1 MASNPLTSVGGRSSL
16 EHADV
21 GASREDL
28 AFSPHHQGSERGLL
42 CRRHGASQVFDEF
55 LAEQVQG
62 WIRQREYPK
71 SARGL
76 ETHLFIHH
84 SLHSRRIDIGIIV
97 AALSADV
104 AVSLDR
110 GE

>member
-28 AFSPHHQGSERGLL
+28 AFSPNHQGSERGLF
-42 CRRHGASQVFDEF
+42 CRRHGASQVFHER

-62 WIRQREYPK
+62 GIRQRENPD
-71 SARGL
+71 SARSL
-76 ETHLFIHH
+76 EAHLSIHH
-84 SLHSRRIDIGIIV
+84 CLLQSPPPSPTHTPLPKDPSSIP
-97 AALSADV
+97 
-104 AVSLDR
+104 
-110 GE
+110 

>member
-28 AFSPHHQGSERGLL
+28 AFSPNDQGSERGLL
-42 CRRHGASQVFDEF
+42 CRRHGASQVFHER

-62 WIRQREYPK
+62 GFASVSIPRAPEVSKRTCLSITASYPLT
-71 SARGL
+71 ARGDPQTEPGL
-76 ETHLFIHH
+76 ARSTAT
-84 SLHSRRIDIGIIV
+84 D
-97 AALSADV
+97 
-104 AVSLDR
+104 
-110 GE
+110 

>member
-28 AFSPHHQGSERGLL
+28 AFSPNQQGSERGLL
-42 CRRHGASQVFDEF
+42 CRRHGASQVFDEL

-62 WIRQREYPK
+62 GIRQGEYPE

-76 ETHLFIHH
+76 EAHLFIHH
-84 SLHSRRIDIGIIV
+84 CLHSGKIDIGIICSCL
-97 AALSADV
+97 ARSW
-104 AVSLDR
+104 
-110 GE
+110 